1 VQRGGWWR
9 ADGSAWKQVRNE
21 KRLQAR
27 EARRVEK
34 APEKAAEQAHRERIA
49 ARWAE
54 EKAKGKEDREFLK
67 RDKEERLKLKSEARQ
82 AREAETEAR
91 KARVQEVIF
100 DGETVYCAKHLYQIS
115 TGDVHGEMC
124 GACVDLGWRDVR
136 CIFFEDGRFER
147 STYFDGCCTASFV
160 CRAEDKTN
168 PLKSK
173 VFDRQ
178 DPRRFRKDLR
188 LPKYQV

>member
-1 VQRGGWWR
+1 MQRGGWWR
-9 ADGSAWKQVRNE
+9 ADGSAWKKVRNE

-34 APEKAAEQAHRERIA
+34 APEKAAEQAHRERFA

-54 EKAKGKEDREFLK
+54 EKAKGKEEREFLK

-91 KARVQEVIF
+91 KARVQEVLF

-136 CIFFEDGRFER
+136 HAPPPAPEI
-147 STYFDGCCTASFV
+147 SHTPAPS
-160 CRAEDKTN
+160 
-168 PLKSK
+168 
-173 VFDRQ
+173 
-178 DPRRFRKDLR
+178 
-188 LPKYQV
+188 

>member
-1 VQRGGWWR
+1 M
-9 ADGSAWKQVRNE
+9 
-21 KRLQAR
+21 
-27 EARRVEK
+27 
-34 APEKAAEQAHRERIA
+34 
-49 ARWAE
+49 
-54 EKAKGKEDREFLK
+54 
-67 RDKEERLKLKSEARQ
+67 
-82 AREAETEAR
+82 
-91 KARVQEVIF
+91 QEVIF

-124 GACVDLGWRDVR
+124 GACVDLGWRDVRHAPPPAPERSPTDQPQANQDPCPYR

-188 LPKYQV
+188 LPKYHV